1 MPVILLHDMDYEGI
15 REMRE
20 SIEKHIPEWP
30 RLQTGLL
37 YPDGNTL
44 HQPYWVKA
52 PVIHGLKRARK
63 ITELEVDMWID
74 GGRGGFEGTND
85 ASLTSIRID
94 RFPFDEPRDLKHSY
108 TIAVA
113 SQDQHGMFLYPENR
127 LIRGLEPG
135 LLDPW
140 RGNVLVFKHGSTA
153 SKAIVN
159 ITDEDVALV
168 EAILK
173 RVLRDGLIEYPFL
186 SVTMQTRAV
195 RKLRSE
201 NYRDIFFATA
211 DLRRRTLLGE
221 VMSLARARIEF
232 YTTPFFPTS
241 KLVTMFFHELED
253 RRAWIVGSV
262 ALAALSFSCDLVV
275 PNNLNVITSALT
287 EDAWITF
294 FRDLLG
300 YKLRSV
306 PCGSFYVKLARS
318 RLIFTHDDIE
328 HKTITITV
336 SREVEIFELFLRAR
350 STLMANAISAQELIC
365 TYVDLTSNLQG
376 LSGYTPAFT
385 RPLDVSFSER
395 TSPFPHEI
403 VLLDSTESLGRPCGL
418 ACPARTRI
426 STDIAGIGHWAW
438 GGVDNIEWEEDANL
452 IAMNKSDITYKSGA
466 FAYEGL
472 PLVLMTNH
480 VGTVTSATVPRA
492 ATTNWIQRTPSPV
505 LTTILLWSCGS
516 YFRWDGDNLELDDR
530 HMPLIANNEGCTF
543 LDTRNRVQLVC
554 YEWHALVT
562 NSGGFWS
569 SYMVRPFESASRFR
583 EWTRHMTASP
593 SHIAIALPSVRVPTS
608 VCNDPVSVQDIISL
622 LRGQAANCAT
632 LIIAAPDSPWM
643 PALAEGIRN
652 VIFPAIE
659 RLALVVC
666 DNRNRRLGRRRPAIV
681 ANQPAFGAFSA
692 ARFCPSMLRL
702 EGFGFFWTDSP
713 NMINL
718 STLML
723 QFLGPEADLTVHELH
738 LVFKNATALERLSIH
753 MVHVAGSYL
762 PNTNIAMNSLKSL
775 EYKPGGNVTLG
786 LLMANLHAPAL
797 FDLHLSLGDGDMQ
810 IALQCGA
817 LFETAVNL
825 RISCNDEPETSIRAL
840 YAITPAVT
848 TLDIVYT
855 PLRFHCSLY
864 YEDSLPQLHT
874 LVRHDI
880 WFEMLYN
887 LGTRRRGLRRLVL
900 YRPEEPVMWAC
911 GMNAEELTEMLKL
924 VNSVEYIDELHK
936 QWYM

>member
-1 MPVILLHDMDYEGI
+1 MSVILLHDMDYEGI

-113 SQDQHGMFLYPENR
+113 SQDQHGMFVYPENQ

-195 RKLRSE
+195 CKLRSE

-211 DLRRRTLLGE
+211 DLRRRTLLYLPLIPLLKYAQASRFTRGE

-294 FRDLLG
+294 FRDHLG

-328 HKTITITV
+328 
-336 SREVEIFELFLRAR
+336 
-350 STLMANAISAQELIC
+350 ELIC

-403 VLLDSTESLGRPCGL
+403 MLLDSTESLGRPCGL

-438 GGVDNIEWEEDANL
+438 GGVDNFKWEEDANL

-472 PLVLMTNH
+472 PLVLMTKYVH
-480 VGTVTSATVPRA
+480 WRSEFMLVLTSEVSSRFERSPSRVGTVTSPTVPWA
-492 ATTNWIQRTPSPV
+492 ATTKYVRSASEFILDLKLDISSWIQRTPSPV

-516 YFRWDGDNLELDDR
+516 YFRWDGDNVELDDR

-562 NSGGFWS
+562 NCGGFWS

-632 LIIAAPDSPWM
+632 LIVAAPDSPWM

-652 VIFPAIE
+652 VKFSAIE
-659 RLALVVC
+659 RLALV
-666 DNRNRRLGRRRPAIV
+666 
-681 ANQPAFGAFSA
+681 
-692 ARFCPSMLRL
+692 
-702 EGFGFFWTDSP
+702 

-723 QFLGPEADLTVHELH
+723 QFLGPEAGLTVHELH
-738 LVFKNATALERLSIH
+738 FVFKHATALERLSIH

-911 GMNAEELTEMLKL
+911 GMNAEELTKMLKL